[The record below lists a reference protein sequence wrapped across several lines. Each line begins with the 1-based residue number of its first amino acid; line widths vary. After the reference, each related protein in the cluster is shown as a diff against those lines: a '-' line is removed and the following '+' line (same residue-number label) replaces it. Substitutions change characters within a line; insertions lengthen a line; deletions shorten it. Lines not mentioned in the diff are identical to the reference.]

1 MRDASYRFFQNR
13 ACEFFP
19 CHAVED
25 VEKFN
30 CLFCYCPLYLRRN
43 VLEIRLIWLMGED
56 VRSRTVVI
64 VQ

>member
-1 MRDASYRFFQNR
+1 MDASYRFFQNR

-30 CLFCYCPLYLRRN
+30 CLFAIVRYICGRN
-43 VLEIRLIWLMGED
+43 VLEIRLIWLTGED

-64 VQ
+64 VR